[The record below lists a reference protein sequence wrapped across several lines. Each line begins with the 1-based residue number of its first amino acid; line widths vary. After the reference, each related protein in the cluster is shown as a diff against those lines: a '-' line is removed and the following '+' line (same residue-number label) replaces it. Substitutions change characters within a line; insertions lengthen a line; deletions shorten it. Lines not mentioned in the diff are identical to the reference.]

1 MVYLSSDHFSSLP
14 PLYPIS
20 SYFHF
25 HEDDCSILL
34 TGLVSCTC
42 TPVVHC
48 PQRSLS
54 NPYKALSLLSSKPC
68 NGSIS
73 LRSKSKV
80 FTMVHEAHLLWLLA
94 APLSLPVPL
103 QPHWTLNCSYMQQV
117 PSGLGT
123 CYFICRIDLPTDT
136 QMALPLSPSSS
147 SWSKVMKKIPVYP
160 LK

>member
-1 MVYLSSDHFSSLP
+1 MKSYLSIKDSVSDRAEFKLKFNHYSKQPQIRSSICKRTSSLSSWMVYLSSDHFSSLP
-14 PLYPIS
+14 PLSPIS
-20 SYFHF
+20 SYFHI

-34 TGLVSCTC
+34 IGLVSFTC

-80 FTMVHEAHLLWLLA
+80 FTMVHEAHML
-94 APLSLPVPL
+94 
-103 QPHWTLNCSYMQQV
+103 
-117 PSGLGT
+117 
-123 CYFICRIDLPTDT
+123 
-136 QMALPLSPSSS
+136 
-147 SWSKVMKKIPVYP
+147 
-160 LK
+160 